1 MSNIIETLTTKEL
14 GKLKFIKLSKEQT
27 LFNENDVCEYVGVV
41 LKGLISISSFSF
53 KGNEIIYNQ
62 LVEGDL
68 FGNNLIFSDDP
79 IYKGNVIA
87 KSKSQV
93 ALISKENLIF
103 LMQTNKEFLVQF
115 LNKQSNFGKALNSKI
130 KLLSFDGAEE
140 RLQYYLF
147 INKNKIR
154 FSTVTALA
162 NELQI
167 KRETLSRLLSKLIK
181 EGKIIKD
188 KNYIKL
194 NG

>member
-41 LKGLISISSFSF
+41 LKGLISISSYSF

-115 LNKQSNFGKALNSKI
+115 LNKQSNFGKTLNSKI